1 MHSIEQEVSDNHKDF
16 TWSSGNEFLSFFWT
30 SFLILSSYN
39 LYSTLHFIR
48 QCGRYGVAK
57 KKPPW
62 CHNMLGLF
70 CTWECAPILST
81 LDSKPCNSRNR
92 LLRQASTFQFDWYQ
106 CLTSIAPIIL
116 QLCPHS
122 LKETYLFN
130 SAKVFARIE
139 IRAVEVQRTI
149 NVQLNQM
156 IREHPPAHNIFETK
170 ESKSN
175 MVSEWFAWNLR
186 NFTLMDRPH
195 LYVGHWGQHTL
206 AHMNTCTMCAY
217 VANSLETGLISS
229 WVLTTSP
236 YLEI

>member
-1 MHSIEQEVSDNHKDF
+1 MSF
-16 TWSSGNEFLSFFWT
+16 FLSFQLV
-30 SFLILSSYN
+30 FLFFHLKTYIQLYTLFDNVVGMVWRKRN
-39 LYSTLHFIR
+39 LLDATTW
-48 QCGRYGVAK
+48 QWCG
-57 KKPPW
+57 
-62 CHNMLGLF
+62 MLGLF
-70 CTWECAPILST
+70 CTRECAPILST
-81 LDSKPCNSRNR
+81 LDSKPCNSKNR

-116 QLCPHS
+116 QLCPHT

-156 IREHPPAHNIFETK
+156 IREHPPAHNIYETK
-170 ESKSN
+170 EPKSN

-206 AHMNTCTMCAY
+206 AHMHTCTMCAY